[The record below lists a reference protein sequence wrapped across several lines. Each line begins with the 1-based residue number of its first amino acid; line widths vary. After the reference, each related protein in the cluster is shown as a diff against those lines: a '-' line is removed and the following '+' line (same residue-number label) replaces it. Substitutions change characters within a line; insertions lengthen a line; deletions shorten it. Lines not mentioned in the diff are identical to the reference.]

1 MNTLGTSH
9 MSMVS
14 SCAVSGSGVTI
25 VLSGTSTGFAV
36 FVRNAGTWKY
46 TTASNT
52 LAVTASNY
60 AT

>member
-1 MNTLGTSH
+1 
-9 MSMVS
+9 MVK

-25 VLSGTSTGFAV
+25 IISGASTGFAV
-36 FVRNAGTWKY
+36 FIRNAGEWKH

-60 AT
+60 DVAV

>member
-1 MNTLGTSH
+1 MTS
-9 MSMVS
+9 VK

-52 LAVTASNY
+52 LGVTASNY

>member
-1 MNTLGTSH
+1 MNTIGTTH
-9 MSMVS
+9 MSSVS

-25 VLSGTSTGFAV
+25 IISGTSTGFAV